1 VDGEKDVAERAKEL
15 FVYGPIGLAL
25 YLRDTAPSF
34 LKVFVSR
41 GRTEFDQRRR
51 VVGDH
56 LDHARSVGESATLAG
71 GPQVLKLVG
80 DGLSQLREKAEE
92 ALGRINQSANAPVP
106 TSWSADAAPAPEDGR
121 PAPRGVPRLAIADY
135 DDLSASQIVD
145 RLEGLAAEDLQ
156 AIAAYEAA
164 NRARNTILTKID
176 QLAGGA

>member
-1 VDGEKDVAERAKEL
+1 MDGERDVAERAKEL

-34 LKVFVSR
+34 LQLFVSR
-41 GRTEFDQRRR
+41 GRSEFDQRRR
-51 VVGDH
+51 AVGDH
-56 LDHARSVGESATLAG
+56 LDQARSVGESAAFTG

-92 ALGRINQSANAPVP
+92 AIGRINQSGSASSP
-106 TSWSADAAPAPEDGR
+106 TSWSADAAAAPEDSR
-121 PAPRGVPRLAIADY
+121 PATRDVPRLAIADY

-145 RLEGLAAEDLQ
+145 RLDGLASEDLQ
-156 AIAAYEAA
+156 AIASYESAH
-164 NRARNTILTKID
+164 RARNTILAKIE